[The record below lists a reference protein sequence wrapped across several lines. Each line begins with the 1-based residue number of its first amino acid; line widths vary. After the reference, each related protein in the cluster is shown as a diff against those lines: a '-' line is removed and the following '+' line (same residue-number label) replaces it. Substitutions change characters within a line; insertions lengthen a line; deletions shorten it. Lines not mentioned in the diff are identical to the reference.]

1 MNAKQKLVLE
11 TLREFG
17 NGSTKHI
24 EGHRW
29 VCTTVQYAKVFEQL
43 EDGSRKMTEKE
54 FADALGALTAQKF
67 LQGTPECV
75 LVRLS
80 DSVFKPEKP
89 LQQPKENTMFDV
101 KKATSAELVK
111 KFNELV
117 PSKPVKKFAD
127 RKTAERR
134 VEQAMQEHAE
144 MLKAQAARA
153 QPKIT
158 MSLATG
164 QMKVVRPAKAP
175 KAPRAPAAP
184 KESREDQRH
193 VRNHVKVDGVEYKSV
208 RAAFTELRLPI
219 AKHIRFRGA
228 LKQAGSMAF
237 EHNGKSYVFT
247 VV

>member
-24 EGHRW
+24 DGHRW

-43 EDGSRKMTEKE
+43 EDGTRKMTEKE

-89 LQQPKENTMFDV
+89 LQQPKEKIMFDV
-101 KKATSAELVK
+101 KKATGPELIE
-111 KFNELV
+111 KFNALV
-117 PSKPVKKFAD
+117 AGTATPPVKKFAD

-134 VEQAMQEHAE
+134 VQVLLDSAAVGKRLQPQIDKWIGEAE
-144 MLKAQAARA
+144 
-153 QPKIT
+153 
-158 MSLATG
+158 AT
-164 QMKVVRPAKAP
+164 AKKP

-184 KESREDQRH
+184 KDSREDQRH

-208 RAAFTELRLPI
+208 RVAFTELRLPI

-228 LKQAGSMAF
+228 LKQAGSMTF
-237 EHNGKSYVFT
+237 EHNGKSYKFT